1 MQFGEASISIG
12 GNVEILFA
20 VAVLFLLCFLVGKY
34 SASKGRSF
42 ALGFFISLLLS
53 PIVGVIVIA
62 VLKSSE
68 VASSSATAPSVLAK
82 PSASTADQKSKE
94 RLRKVLA
101 HPQRKL
107 VIAIVLFFAS
117 GVVFLSF
124 ASGQQGSVIT
134 ILFYLFAGIFVLVL
148 HLRDKRFL
156 KQQPASVVQTAMESM
171 SEEKNREMRA
181 DKAKKQIKD
190 EIQNGNDTY
199 GRVLLKSYF
208 GFGTVYIYEN
218 GYIYSTTRM
227 SAPEKLL
234 AISSNTSLMN
244 SNPNDEQVMG
254 GAMLSVQTESQ
265 VFTIKKTTNAKSY
278 VFTPQDL
285 ADLQELV
292 MVGNSVIK

>member
-1 MQFGEASISIG
+1 M
-12 GNVEILFA
+12 EILFA
-20 VAVLFLLCFLVGKY
+20 VAILFLLCFLVGKY
-34 SASKGRSF
+34 SVSKGRSF

-53 PIVGVIVIA
+53 PIVGVVVIA
-62 VLKSSE
+62 LLKGREIS
-68 VASSSATAPSVLAK
+68 SSSATPPSVLGK
-82 PSASTADQKSKE
+82 HPASTPDQKSKE

-101 HPQRKL
+101 HPRRKL
-107 VIAIVLFFAS
+107 VVAIVLFFAS
-117 GVVFLSF
+117 TVVFFSF
-124 ASGQQGSVIT
+124 ASGQQGSVFT
-134 ILFYLFAGIFVLVL
+134 ILFYFFAGVVVLVL
-148 HLRDKRFL
+148 HMRDKRFL
-156 KQQPASVVQTAMESM
+156 KQQPASIVQAVMESM

-181 DKAKKQIKD
+181 ENAQKQIKQ

-199 GRVLLKSYF
+199 GRVLLKSSF

-244 SNPNDEQVMG
+244 SNPNDEQVVG